1 MRGILGR
8 GNQQLIPTIKTH
20 KMKKDEMLVARLDFL
35 IPMNFFLSQEWQ
47 LMFGVDSKIAIGR
60 VVELNPKW
68 VIEVVNNLEHRLT
81 DVLHD
86 FKGIYAEDEHFLPR
100 IQAEDIMSNQE
111 TKIREYLEK
120 NYCNRY
126 NIDNCRDEGIT
137 VDVCENGDVVYNSV
151 EIIKT
156 NIRAEEFN
164 CEMCSKSM
172 DEKEHDFSDICD
184 DCREQDDS
192 EDIIGDFDENGDAVD
207 VKVNGYTNIET
218 YRLCLVLDNTEYWKE
233 DILQTF
239 FRLVREDEFSANDI
253 NIIDWNEVIKRYSD
267 DLIETNIHHHN
278 E

>member
-86 FKGIYAEDEHFLPR
+86 FRGIYADDEHFLPR
-100 IQAEDIMSNQE
+100 IQ
-111 TKIREYLEK
+111 
-120 NYCNRY
+120 
-126 NIDNCRDEGIT
+126 
-137 VDVCENGDVVYNSV
+137 
-151 EIIKT
+151 
-156 NIRAEEFN
+156 AEEFN

-192 EDIIGDFDENGDAVD
+192 EDILGDFDENGDAVD
-207 VKVNGYTNIET
+207 VKVYGYTNMQT
-218 YRLCLVLDNTEYWKE
+218 YRLCGWLDQITNYHNKGLF
-233 DILQTF
+233 DYF
-239 FRLVREDEFSANDI
+239 FDLVRDGEFEESDYEV
-253 NIIDWNEVIKRYSD
+253 IDWNEVVKRYS
-267 DLIETNIHHHN
+267 N
-278 E
+278 EQRSYYLGSITRS

>member
-1 MRGILGR
+1 M
-8 GNQQLIPTIKTH
+8 IPTIKTH

-100 IQAEDIMSNQE
+100 IQARVRFAHIS
-111 TKIREYLEK
+111 
-120 NYCNRY
+120 
-126 NIDNCRDEGIT
+126 
-137 VDVCENGDVVYNSV
+137 
-151 EIIKT
+151 
-156 NIRAEEFN
+156 AEEFN

-267 DLIETNIHHHN
+267 DLIETHIHHHN